1 MTDETSKPA
10 SGTMPFS
17 AEDAMAFMQKMW
29 NPFAL
34 GMPGATGAA
43 GTSTDPSPATPPE
56 AAPSSQFAPA
66 LQAMMGSMMPGM
78 MPFPNPAAMF
88 AALDPVEIERKI
100 GELRIIENWLTMSL
114 NMTQMSIKTLEL
126 QHASLEAMRA
136 THAPAKP
143 SRREVGSAARA
154 DAAARQLAA
163 LLTALLPRAGLA
175 GRAIRSVVPVCTRAS

>member
-34 GMPGATGAA
+34 AMPG
-43 GTSTDPSPATPPE
+43 STTPAPTEAPPAEASPAAANP
-56 AAPSSQFAPA
+56 AAPPFAPA
-66 LQAMMGSMMPGM
+66 FQAMMGSMMPGM

-100 GELRIIENWLTMSL
+100 GELRVIENWLSMSL
-114 NMTQMSIKTLEL
+114 NMTQMSMKTLEL

-136 THAPAKP
+136 SHTPAKP
-143 SRREVGSAARA
+143 SR
-154 DAAARQLAA
+154 D
-163 LLTALLPRAGLA
+163 T
-175 GRAIRSVVPVCTRAS
+175 T

>member
-34 GMPGATGAA
+34 AMPGFDAGGDGAA
-43 GTSTDPSPATPPE
+43 E
-56 AAPSSQFAPA
+56 RCAACGSRGCDRQCRCAAVRPA

-100 GELRIIENWLTMSL
+100 GELRVIENWLSMSL

-136 THAPAKP
+136 RAHAGEAFA
-143 SRREVGSAARA
+143 RREVSRGADDANDRRRAAV
-154 DAAARQLAA
+154 ARLGD
-163 LLTALLPRAGLA
+163 R
-175 GRAIRSVVPVCTRAS
+175 R

>member
-34 GMPGATGAA
+34 AMPGSAAGAVTPTDPPPAGATAAA
-43 GTSTDPSPATPPE
+43 GTGTPGS
-56 AAPSSQFAPA
+56 SSQFAPA

-100 GELRIIENWLTMSL
+100 GELRIIENWLSMSL

-136 THAPAKP
+136 AHTPAKP
-143 SRREVGSAARA
+143 SR
-154 DAAARQLAA
+154 DAK
-163 LLTALLPRAGLA
+163 
-175 GRAIRSVVPVCTRAS
+175 